1 MNIISSFISMSSA
14 ARRAEEDHLSSPRR
28 KRSFTLIELL
38 VVIAIIA
45 ILASLLLPALKQA
58 RNNARA
64 ISCVN
69 LFGQFGKCTVQYVDD
84 NQGFLMPYMNYGT
97 AGSWSSTTKMAMGCE
112 PARWLF
118 TPYMQPRGS
127 SSIGLLRRN
136 QTKRPSIDCPA
147 REFDPSTSG
156 DTEFIFG
163 INYSIAGTNAPPKTT
178 RCQRPSATSIL
189 AECHS
194 TAAAQYGLGAARTI
208 WFVQHQN
215 RASVAYIDGHA
226 GLLRREQHPAID
238 TFPFY
243 KVRP

>member
-1 MNIISSFISMSSA
+1 MLKNQNGFITSSLIP
-14 ARRAEEDHLSSPRR
+14 RLSYLKR
-28 KRSFTLIELL
+28 KTRSRFTLIELL

-118 TPYMQPRGS
+118 TPYMPPRGS

-189 AECHS
+189 AECRS
-194 TAAAQYGLGAARTI
+194 TAAAQYGLGTARTI